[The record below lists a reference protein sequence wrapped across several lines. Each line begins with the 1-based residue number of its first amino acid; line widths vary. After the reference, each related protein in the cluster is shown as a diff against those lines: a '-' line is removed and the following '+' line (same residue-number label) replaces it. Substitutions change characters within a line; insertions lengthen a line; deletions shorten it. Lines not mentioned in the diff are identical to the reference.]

1 MCGIVGYVGN
11 KNAQEVILQ
20 GLEKLEYR
28 GYDSSGIAINGKGH
42 IEYKKLKGRLSVL
55 EDYLK
60 EIPLVGNVGIGHTRW
75 ATHGA
80 PSDVNSHPHL
90 NEKETIAV
98 VHNGIIENYSVLKEE
113 LIKKGYK
120 FKSETDTEVVAHLLD
135 SLYDG
140 DLLSTVFKAIEKLRG
155 AYALGVI
162 SSNNPDELVA
172 VRKESPLVV
181 GVGEGENFIAS
192 DIPALLKYTKD
203 VYFLENGEIVYLTK
217 DNVKIYDE
225 NRNEVKRDIF
235 TVDWDVEAASKG
247 GYDHFMLKEIY
258 EQPGAIKETLLR
270 RLDENGRIV
279 LDDIKLTK
287 EDLDKISKVYIVA
300 CGTAY
305 HAGLVGRYAIEKFA
319 KIPVEPDVA
328 SEFRY
333 REPFIDENTLLIA
346 VSQSGE
352 TADTL
357 AAIREAKNKGAR
369 ILSITNV
376 LGSSVARES
385 DDVFYTWAGPEIAVA
400 STKAYT
406 TQLVALY
413 MVALH
418 MAIIKE
424 SITEDYY
431 FEIIEKM
438 KELPEKVEEILKKS
452 NEIKEIAEIIK
463 DKNSAFYIGRG
474 LDYQTSMEG
483 ALKLKEISYIHTEA
497 FAAGELKHGTIALI
511 EKETPVIAVA
521 SQDYLYEKMVSNI
534 QEVKARGAYTIAIV
548 KEGLDKSLNH
558 ADETIYIPEVD
569 NILAPVLTVVPT
581 QLLAYYTSVIKGN
594 DVDKPRNLAKSVTV
608 E

>member
-1 MCGIVGYVGN
+1 M
-11 KNAQEVILQ
+11 
-20 GLEKLEYR
+20 
-28 GYDSSGIAINGKGH
+28 
-42 IEYKKLKGRLSVL
+42 
-55 EDYLK
+55 
-60 EIPLVGNVGIGHTRW
+60 
-75 ATHGA
+75 
-80 PSDVNSHPHL
+80 
-90 NEKETIAV
+90 
-98 VHNGIIENYSVLKEE
+98 
-113 LIKKGYK
+113 
-120 FKSETDTEVVAHLLD
+120 
-135 SLYDG
+135 
-140 DLLSTVFKAIEKLRG
+140 
-155 AYALGVI
+155 
-162 SSNNPDELVA
+162 
-172 VRKESPLVV
+172 
-181 GVGEGENFIAS
+181 
-192 DIPALLKYTKD
+192 
-203 VYFLENGEIVYLTK
+203 
-217 DNVKIYDE
+217 
-225 NRNEVKRDIF
+225 
-235 TVDWDVEAASKG
+235 
-247 GYDHFMLKEIY
+247 
-258 EQPGAIKETLLR
+258 LR

-438 KELPEKVEEILKKS
+438 KELPEKVEGILKKS
-452 NEIKEIAEIIK
+452 NEIKKIAEIIK